1 MKIGLAPDAF
11 RPSTH
16 AQHRE
21 ISMSVEVIVYAVA
34 AVFSAVAAFFAF
46 RRSSRYRAQRDA
58 KNAYDQGS
66 AGFALAILA
75 MVLVVFAT
83 H

>member
-1 MKIGLAPDAF
+1 MKVGPVPDAF
-11 RPSTH
+11 RTSTH

-34 AVFSAVAAFFAF
+34 AVISAVAAFFAF
-46 RRSSRYRAQRDA
+46 RRSSRYRAQNDS

-66 AGFALAILA
+66 AGLALVILAI
-75 MVLVVFAT
+75 VLVVFAT